1 MRNEV
6 TRRGMLCGA
15 AAALA
20 AACIGVPAGAQAAKR
35 KPNLIFILA
44 DDLGYG
50 DLGCFGQTKIFTPR
64 LDRMAAEGMRFT
76 DAYSGSTVCAPA
88 RCTLMTGLHTGHC
101 RIRGNQRIPL
111 EPTDRTLPGLLR
123 DAGYATALIGKWG
136 LGNEGTTGVPT
147 KQSFEYFFGYLDQ
160 KHAHTYYPEFLWRNE
175 EQVRLEGNKEIAPQ
189 VPVEKATYA
198 PDLFIDEALQ
208 FIDAHAETPFFLYFA
223 TTLPHANNEGGN
235 HFGGESGEGMPIPD
249 NALYGDKDWPLT
261 QKNHA
266 AMISRLDADVG
277 RILDKLTE
285 RGLADDTIVVFT
297 SDNGTHKEGGA
308 DPAFFASSGPLR
320 GIKRDLYEG
329 GIRVPAIAWG
339 PGRVAAGGVSD
350 FPWANWDVLP
360 TFAELAGAANP
371 AGLDGVS
378 IAPTLLG
385 DGAQPGREYLY
396 WEFHER
402 EFVQALRFGQWKAV
416 RKGLGGAVEIYD
428 LKADLGETRDLAA
441 ERNDLVER
449 ATALFAAA
457 RVPNPDYPVAG
468 ESAA

>member
-1 MRNEV
+1 MRIEV
-6 TRRGMLCGA
+6 TRRSLLRGA

-20 AACIGVPAGAQAAKR
+20 AGCLGVRAGAQEARR
-35 KPNLIFILA
+35 KPNLVFILA

-50 DLGCFGQTKIFTPR
+50 DLGCYGQAKILTPR
-64 LDRMAAEGMRFT
+64 LDRMAAEGLRFT

-111 EPTDRTLPGLLR
+111 EPTDRTLAGVLN
-123 DAGYATALIGKWG
+123 DAGYATALVGKWG

-147 KQSFEYFFGYLDQ
+147 KQGFDSFFGYLDQ

-189 VPVEKATYA
+189 VPVEKAVYA

-208 FIDAHAETPFFLYFA
+208 FIDAHAEAPFFLYFA

-249 NALYGDKDWPLT
+249 NSIYNDRDWPLT

-277 RILDKLTE
+277 RILDKLAE

-308 DPAFFASSGPLR
+308 KPEFFGSSGPLR

-339 PGRVAAGGVSD
+339 PGYIAAGGVSD

-360 TFAELAGAANP
+360 TFAELAGASSP

-402 EFVQALRFGQWKAV
+402 GFVQAVRFGQWKAV
-416 RKGLGGAVEIYD
+416 RMGLDGAVEIYD
-428 LKADLGETRDLAA
+428 LKSDLGETRDLAA
-441 ERNDLVER
+441 ERSDLVER
-449 ATALFAAA
+449 ARALFAAA

-468 ESAA
+468 EAAA